1 MVVSC
6 CAFGCTER
14 AVKGGPVTFHCFPKD
29 VERRKIWGIKI
40 RRENFKATKSSRLC
54 SKHFS
59 PDSFDREKFGGTWLK
74 KTAVTTV
81 FNFPKHVIERKI
93 TRKPLVRKT
102 PEPEP
107 VIEQATR
114 KRKHYLGYF
123 DDDDMNSPTKAVK
136 KWYQVVDGSPGFTK
150 EALEMLKCKA
160 VEASQRNRQIVCCL
174 IIDEM
179 SIRRQT
185 ELDNGKLCRYIDYG
199 TDLESPELPIANNA
213 LTFMVNAVNGNWKIT
228 IAYFL
233 IDGLN
238 DIKRTN
244 LIKIALEYLHETE
257 IKVVALT
264 FDGLLCN
271 FKVGN
276 ELGARIEAVNL
287 KSTFQHPITGEDVC
301 IFLDPCHCLKCV
313 TPWDLKIQCSML
325 ITKL

>member
-123 DDDDMNSPTKAVK
+123 DDDDMNSPTKA
-136 KWYQVVDGSPGFTK
+136 
-150 EALEMLKCKA
+150 
-160 VEASQRNRQIVCCL
+160 
-174 IIDEM
+174 DEM

-185 ELDNGKLCRYIDYG
+185 ELDNGKLCGYIDYG

-213 LTFMVNAVNGNWKIT
+213 LTFMVNAVNGNWKIP

-238 DIKRTN
+238 AIKRTN
-244 LIKIALEYLHETE
+244 LIKIALQYLHETE

-276 ELGARIEAVNL
+276 ELGARIEA
-287 KSTFQHPITGEDVC
+287 KS
-301 IFLDPCHCLKCV
+301 IF
-313 TPWDLKIQCSML
+313 KINFSASNNW
-325 ITKL
+325 